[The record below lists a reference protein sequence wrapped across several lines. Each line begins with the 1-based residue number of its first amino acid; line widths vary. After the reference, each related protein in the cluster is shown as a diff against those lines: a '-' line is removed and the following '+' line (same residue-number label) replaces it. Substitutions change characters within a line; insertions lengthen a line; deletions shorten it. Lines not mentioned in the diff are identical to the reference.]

1 MKKGG
6 GTKGVELADI
16 TIKMALLVGFAQCL
30 AMWPGTSRSLMTIL
44 GGVLVGL
51 RLGAAVEFSFLLGLI
66 TLGAATAKK
75 AVWPVHD
82 IAEKYDHKLGGAL
95 LMWDHY
101 GALPLLVGVVA
112 ATVSAAMA
120 VKWLVSYL
128 QSHGLALFGWYRIVI
143 AVTAAAMI
151 ATNALGLGAG

>member
-1 MKKGG
+1 M
-6 GTKGVELADI
+6 
-16 TIKMALLVGFAQCL
+16 
-30 AMWPGTSRSLMTIL
+30 
-44 GGVLVGL
+44 
-51 RLGAAVEFSFLLGLI
+51 I

-95 LMWDHY
+95 LMWDSY
-101 GALPLLVGVVA
+101 GPVPLLIGVIA
-112 ATVSAAMA
+112 ATVSAAVA
-120 VKWLVSYL
+120 VKWMVAYL
-128 QSHGLALFGWYRIVI
+128 NRHGLGVFGWYRIVI